1 MNSNERKLLEKKLK
15 EFANYQRLYIEL
27 EADEEVD
34 QARRLLKD
42 TNLEELESKG
52 ILISSLE
59 LSQQLMSIYGRYE
72 LIFKRSI

>member
-1 MNSNERKLLEKKLK
+1 MNSNDREVLEKKLK
-15 EFANYQRLYIEL
+15 EFANYQRHYIEL
-27 EADEEVD
+27 EAEEEID

-59 LSQQLMSIYGRYE
+59 LSKQLMSIYGRYE
-72 LIFKRSI
+72 LILKRSI